1 MAVVVLICIERIAN
15 DRKTRKRVSVK
26 VQSPQMHLVLRIWKQ
41 TYVVVEWGRNDRGV
55 QSNSVCKWKK
65 EWVCNCEGDWIAP
78 ESISCSAYACAV
90 SVWWCVCMV
99 CVQNVDYAFILLF
112 KMQFNMIML
121 SVWLLS
127 FIIIIVNIKSK
138 WVVFVSKLGIQWVS
152 PLYLLYYIPCR
163 QSANSSNSSCVILLF
178 SGS

>member
-1 MAVVVLICIERIAN
+1 M
-15 DRKTRKRVSVK
+15 
-26 VQSPQMHLVLRIWKQ
+26 
-41 TYVVVEWGRNDRGV
+41 
-55 QSNSVCKWKK
+55 K
-65 EWVCNCEGDWIAP
+65 EWVCNCEGDWLAP
-78 ESISCSAYACAV
+78 ESISCSACACAV

-152 PLYLLYYIPCR
+152 PLYLLYIFHVGKVQTVQIFRVPFCC
-163 QSANSSNSSCVILLF
+163 SADLKQIVESNRIASNRITITPNLAHKPISMAITAVYTLSVSTL
-178 SGS
+178 